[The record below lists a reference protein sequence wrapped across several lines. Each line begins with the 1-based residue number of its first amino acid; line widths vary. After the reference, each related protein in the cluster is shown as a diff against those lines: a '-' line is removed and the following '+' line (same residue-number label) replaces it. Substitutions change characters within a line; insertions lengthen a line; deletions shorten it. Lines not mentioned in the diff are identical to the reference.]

1 MSVSKQNRIL
11 IWRREVASALDDA
24 ASSAVSTTS
33 SSSTVTT
40 STTPAS
46 ANGLPPA
53 SAAVNADSPTS
64 SFSSASS
71 RRRALWNRLSRRLAI
86 HHGPESPATPVESP
100 RTAMYRDNPPDAAL
114 EGLTV
119 VDSAPDRPEGEAQA
133 QAQPSPN
140 REAEVQEELPLGEES
155 SSDGGG
161 RGLRERQER
170 LQRAARLLQH
180 GPKKDERA
188 PAVSVRT

>member
-1 MSVSKQNRIL
+1 
-11 IWRREVASALDDA
+11 
-24 ASSAVSTTS
+24 
-33 SSSTVTT
+33 
-40 STTPAS
+40 
-46 ANGLPPA
+46 
-53 SAAVNADSPTS
+53 
-64 SFSSASS
+64 
-71 RRRALWNRLSRRLAI
+71 LWNRLSRRLAI
-86 HHGPESPATPVESP
+86 HHGPESPAVPVESP

-119 VDSAPDRPEGEAQA
+119 VDSGPDRPEGEAP
-133 QAQPSPN
+133 AQPSAN
-140 REAEVQEELPLGEES
+140 HGAEAQEEQQPLGEES

-180 GPKKDERA
+180 GPKKEEMA